1 MRICVIDDLVSVNL
15 VESMLNCNLANSI
28 YIINEGQYKEK
39 NFSISH
45 GTLCTALLV
54 ETLKKYNCENLVE
67 IIFYSIVDE
76 KGNKSY
82 ANLLKGVADK
92 KLDSR
97 GRQLNV
103 HKRAGRN
110 GAPRI

>member
-82 ANLLKGVADK
+82 ANFIKIK
-92 KLDSR
+92 
-97 GRQLNV
+97 
-103 HKRAGRN
+103 
-110 GAPRI
+110 

>member
-67 IIFYSIVDE
+67 IIFYSIDQNSLVSCIID
-76 KGNKSY
+76 NFLNLSY
-82 ANLLKGVADK
+82 GV
-92 KLDSR
+92 
-97 GRQLNV
+97 
-103 HKRAGRN
+103 
-110 GAPRI
+110 I